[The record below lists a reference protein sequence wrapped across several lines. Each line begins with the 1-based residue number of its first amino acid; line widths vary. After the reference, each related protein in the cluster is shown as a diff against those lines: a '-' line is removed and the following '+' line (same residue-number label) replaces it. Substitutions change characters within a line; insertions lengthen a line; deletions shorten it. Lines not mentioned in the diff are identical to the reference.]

1 MFRSL
6 FKIVYLSFTSG
17 KMIRLLLIITSVF
30 FTACVSRAPQKA
42 ITKKKNRMTCFERL
56 DTADA
61 NKRILEYRKKEEQ
74 EFLNVRFMTPAI
86 DCSYTDSM
94 GYVIYLEKNDDGY
107 LKKRWREDSLFGEYR
122 YYFLNGNIQES
133 GEYFLREFK
142 CGVWREYDIEGNL
155 IKETDMDKP
164 YKKYSWQNILLF
176 IKNRNID
183 LYDEQTSLDRYV
195 DELNV
200 PYWYISWRDKEKK
213 VFRGI
218 TIDAR
223 NGQIIADDVL
233 QRVECLTDY

>member
-1 MFRSL
+1 M
-6 FKIVYLSFTSG
+6 V
-17 KMIRLLLIITSVF
+17 RLLLIITSVF
-30 FTACVSRAPQKA
+30 FTACVSRAPQKT

-74 EFLNVRFMTPAI
+74 EFPEEQFI
-86 DCSYTDSM
+86 DPPTDCEFTDSM
-94 GYVIYLEKNDDGY
+94 GCAISVTKNDVGY
-107 LKKRWREDSLFGEYR
+107 ITTKQREKSLFGEYR

-164 YKKYSWQNILLF
+164 YRKYSWQNILLF
-176 IKNRNID
+176 IKEHNID
-183 LYDEQTSLDRYV
+183 LYDEQTFVDRYV

-200 PYWYISWRDKEKK
+200 PYWYVRWRNMDIHI
-213 VFRGI
+213 FRGV

-223 NGQIIADDVL
+223 NGRVVEDDIL
-233 QRVECLTDY
+233 QPEK

>member
-1 MFRSL
+1 MFWSL

-17 KMIRLLLIITSVF
+17 KMVRLLLIITSVF
-30 FTACVSRAPQKA
+30 FTACVSRAPQKT
-42 ITKKKNRMTCFERL
+42 ITKKKTRMTCFERL

-74 EFLNVRFMTPAI
+74 EFPEEQFIDPAT
-86 DCSYTDSM
+86 DCEFTDSM

-122 YYFLNGNIQES
+122 YYFPNGNIQKT
-133 GEYFLREFK
+133 GEYFHKEFN
-142 CGVWREYDIEGNL
+142 CGIWREYDIEGNL

-164 YKKYSWQNILLF
+164 YRMYSWQNILLF
-176 IKNRNID
+176 IKEHNID
-183 LYDEQTSLDRYV
+183 LYDEQTFVDRYV

-200 PYWYISWRDKEKK
+200 PYWYVRWRNMDIHI
-213 VFRGI
+213 FRGV

-223 NGQIIADDVL
+223 NGRVVEDDIL
-233 QRVECLTDY
+233 QPEK

>member
-1 MFRSL
+1 M
-6 FKIVYLSFTSG
+6 
-17 KMIRLLLIITSVF
+17 KMVRLLLIITSVF
-30 FTACVSRAPQKA
+30 FTACVSRAPQKI

-74 EFLNVRFMTPAI
+74 EFPEEQFI
-86 DCSYTDSM
+86 DPPTDCEFTDSM

-164 YKKYSWQNILLF
+164 YRKYSWQNILLF
-176 IKNRNID
+176 IKEHNID
-183 LYDEQTSLDRYV
+183 LYDEQTFVDRYV

-200 PYWYISWRDKEKK
+200 PYWYVRWRNMDIHI
-213 VFRGI
+213 FRGV

-223 NGQIIADDVL
+223 NGRVVEDDIL
-233 QRVECLTDY
+233 QPEK

>member
-30 FTACVSRAPQKA
+30 FTACVSRAPQKT
-42 ITKKKNRMTCFERL
+42 ITKKKNSMTCFERL

-164 YKKYSWQNILLF
+164 YRMYSWQNILLF
-176 IKNRNID
+176 IKEHNID
-183 LYDEQTSLDRYV
+183 LYDEQTFVDRYV

-200 PYWYISWRDKEKK
+200 PYWYVRWRNMDIHI
-213 VFRGI
+213 FRGV

-223 NGQIIADDVL
+223 NGRVVGDAIL
-233 QRVECLTDY
+233 QPEK

>member
-1 MFRSL
+1 
-6 FKIVYLSFTSG
+6 
-17 KMIRLLLIITSVF
+17 MIRLLLIITSVF

-74 EFLNVRFMTPAI
+74 EFPEEQFIDPAT
-86 DCSYTDSM
+86 DCEFTDSM

-164 YKKYSWQNILLF
+164 YRMYSWQNILLF
-176 IKNRNID
+176 IKEHNID
-183 LYDEQTSLDRYV
+183 LYDEQTFVDRYV

-200 PYWYISWRDKEKK
+200 PYWYVCWRNMDKHI
-213 VFRGI
+213 FRGV

-223 NGQIIADDVL
+223 NGRVVEDDML
-233 QRVECLTDY
+233 QPEK

>member
-6 FKIVYLSFTSG
+6 FRIVYLSFTSG
-17 KMIRLLLIITSVF
+17 KMIRLLLIITSIF
-30 FTACVSRAPQKA
+30 FTACVSRAPQKT
-42 ITKKKNRMTCFERL
+42 ITRKKNRMTCFERL

-74 EFLNVRFMTPAI
+74 EFPEEQFIDPAT
-86 DCSYTDSM
+86 DCEFTDSM

-164 YKKYSWQNILLF
+164 YRVHSWQNILLF
-176 IKNRNID
+176 IKEHNID
-183 LYDEQTSLDRYV
+183 LYDEQTFVDRYV

-200 PYWYISWRDKEKK
+200 PYWYVRWRNMDKHI
-213 VFRGI
+213 FRGV

-223 NGQIIADDVL
+223 NGRVVGDDIL
-233 QRVECLTDY
+233 QPEK

>member
-6 FKIVYLSFTSG
+6 FRIVYLSFTSG
-17 KMIRLLLIITSVF
+17 KMIRLLLIITSIF
-30 FTACVSRAPQKA
+30 FTACVSRAPQKT
-42 ITKKKNRMTCFERL
+42 ITRKKNRMTCFERL

-74 EFLNVRFMTPAI
+74 EFPEEQFIDPAT
-86 DCSYTDSM
+86 DCEFTDSM

-164 YKKYSWQNILLF
+164 YRMYSWQNILLF
-176 IKNRNID
+176 IKEHNID
-183 LYDEQTSLDRYV
+183 LYDEQTFVDRYV

-200 PYWYISWRDKEKK
+200 PYWYVRWRNMDKHI
-213 VFRGI
+213 FRGV

-223 NGQIIADDVL
+223 NGRVVGDDIL
-233 QRVECLTDY
+233 QPEK

>member
-6 FKIVYLSFTSG
+6 FRIVYLSFTSG
-17 KMIRLLLIITSVF
+17 KMIRLLLIITSIF
-30 FTACVSRAPQKA
+30 FTACVSRAPQKT
-42 ITKKKNRMTCFERL
+42 ITRKKNRMTCFERL

-74 EFLNVRFMTPAI
+74 EFPEEQFIDPAT
-86 DCSYTDSM
+86 DCEFTDSM

-164 YKKYSWQNILLF
+164 HRMYSWQNILLF
-176 IKNRNID
+176 IKEHNID
-183 LYDEQTSLDRYV
+183 LYDEQTFVDRYV

-200 PYWYISWRDKEKK
+200 PYWYVRWRNMDKHI
-213 VFRGI
+213 FRGV

-223 NGQIIADDVL
+223 NGRVVEDDML
-233 QRVECLTDY
+233 QPEK